1 MLVYIQVENLQVVYM
16 KKKSIPNLL
25 MGLTKIDSLE
35 DFKAHFSFDDV
46 LTYHQTGQLVQWLD
60 ALEHKDLAEQVKAIQ
75 SKDTLEILK
84 ALIAIF
90 EIDIDIENDS
100 SEALLA
106 YWNNQ
111 RYQSKFELLLRLI
124 YSNNADVSQVKEM
137 VNQLITNFADLYEQ
151 RKLEIFE
158 RFVKHAHNAAFA
170 ILNNPEAFKPYMRAI
185 LKYNHVLKTPLTKAE
200 FEQLCKLNN
209 LIADLMQNDDYSHV
223 DVQDNFKHI
232 RIASIETEDL
242 YGTYEPTGTVIDL
255 EKVLC
260 LYKKRRKDLC
270 NEGIDYTDLVEP
282 FAIVLTDCALET
294 ELNYMEDI
302 FLTIDFSSYGITAKQ
317 WEKIAA
323 NWAEWY

>member
-1 MLVYIQVENLQVVYM
+1 MQVVNM
-16 KKKSIPNLL
+16 KKKSKPSLL
-25 MGLTKIDSLE
+25 MGLTKISSLE
-35 DFKAHFSFDDV
+35 DLKAHFTFDDA
-46 LTYHQTGQLVQWLD
+46 LTYYQTGQLVEWLD
-60 ALEHKDLAEQVKAIQ
+60 AHEHKQLAEKVKAIQ

-90 EIDIDIENDS
+90 EIDIDIKNDS

-158 RFVKHAHNAAFA
+158 RFVRHAHNAAFA
-170 ILNNPEAFKPYMRAI
+170 IIDNPKAFKPYMRAI

-200 FEQLCKLNN
+200 FEQLCKLND
-209 LIADLMQNDDYSHV
+209 LIADLMRSDDYSHV
-223 DVQDNFKHI
+223 DVRDNFDHI

-242 YGTYEPTGTVIDL
+242 YGTHEPTGTVIDL
-255 EKVLC
+255 EKILC
-260 LYKKRRKDLC
+260 LYSKRRKDLC
-270 NEGIDYTDLVEP
+270 KEGIKFNSLVAP
-282 FAIVLTDCALET
+282 LAIVLHECGLEK
-294 ELNYMEDI
+294 ELNYMEDV
-302 FLTIDFSSYGITAKQ
+302 FLTVDISSYGITAKQ

>member
-1 MLVYIQVENLQVVYM
+1 MQVVNM
-16 KKKSIPNLL
+16 KKKSKPNLL
-25 MGLTKIDSLE
+25 MGLTRISSLE
-35 DFKAHFSFDDV
+35 DLKAHFTFDDA
-46 LTYHQTGQLVQWLD
+46 LTYYQTGQLVEWLD
-60 ALEHKDLAEQVKAIQ
+60 AHEHKQLAEKVKAIQ

-90 EIDIDIENDS
+90 EIDIDIKNDS

-158 RFVKHAHNAAFA
+158 RFVRHAHNAAFA
-170 ILNNPEAFKPYMRAI
+170 IIDNPKAFKPYMRAI

-200 FEQLCKLNN
+200 FEQLCKLNT
-209 LIADLMQNDDYSHV
+209 LIADLMRSDDYSHV
-223 DVQDNFKHI
+223 DVRDNFKHI
-232 RIASIETEDL
+232 RISSIETEDL

-255 EKVLC
+255 EKILC
-260 LYKKRRKDLC
+260 LYSKRRKDLC
-270 NEGIDYTDLVEP
+270 KEGIDYADLVEP

-302 FLTIDFSSYGITAKQ
+302 FLTIDISSYGITAKQ
-317 WEKIAA
+317 WEKIEA